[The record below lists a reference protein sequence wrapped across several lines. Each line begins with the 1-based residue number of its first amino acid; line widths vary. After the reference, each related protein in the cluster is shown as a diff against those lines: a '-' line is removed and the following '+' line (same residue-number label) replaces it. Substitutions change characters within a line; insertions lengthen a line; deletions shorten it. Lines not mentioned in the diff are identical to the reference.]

1 MKRSSTRE
9 VARCSELLCL
19 LALPNPCLP
28 RSDTFSLNH
37 HNSSAPNNLFD
48 GIHRVGGVLETLW
61 TQTMATRPKTRSA
74 GAFMVN
80 NQLPVTGS
88 RQKKPPTKRRRALV
102 RRSSQAT
109 RAGITTRSGRV
120 LGGKPGVP
128 TSNGSSALTLSRPIS
143 QDGDHVAARTRSKRH
158 TAAPVRRLFSDSDRR
173 DEATAGA
180 TRKSSEVL
188 RHKQP
193 TATGRA
199 GGASSANA
207 LPARTDGPPTSLP
220 VAPIPACECRSFSEK
235 GTTFILNEG
244 ASQGAPV

>member
-1 MKRSSTRE
+1 
-9 VARCSELLCL
+9 
-19 LALPNPCLP
+19 
-28 RSDTFSLNH
+28 
-37 HNSSAPNNLFD
+37 
-48 GIHRVGGVLETLW
+48 
-61 TQTMATRPKTRSA
+61 MATRPKTRSA

-158 TAAPVRRLFSDSDRR
+158 TLPNTSGSAAPVRRLFSDSDRR

-199 GGASSANA
+199 ASGASSANA
-207 LPARTDGPPTSLP
+207 LPARPPTSLP
-220 VAPIPACECRSFSEK
+220 VAPTPACECRSFSEK